1 MAKHTVRDVI
11 GMTVRDLGQIKI
23 PAELIEEIG
32 IPIMNA
38 LHNLKQCEEAID
50 REMAAAAP
58 AEDEPVIELFSEDEL
73 VDTIPAEESENE

>member
-1 MAKHTVRDVI
+1 MAKPTVRDVI
-11 GMTVRDLGQIKI
+11 GMTVRDLGQIRI

-50 REMAAAAP
+50 REMAQ
-58 AEDEPVIELFSEDEL
+58 AEEPVIELADN
-73 VDTIPAEESENE
+73 IPAEETENE